1 MGLGNRHGS
10 EKMPQNATVPRTAVD
25 GDACVG
31 LGMTGLWGR
40 GDLQM
45 FTQEMGALCSIP
57 AWISAPF
64 SSMAESCAKTTAAAS
79 VRP

>member
-25 GDACVG
+25 EDACVG

-64 SSMAESCAKTTAAAS
+64 SAMAESCAKTTAAAS